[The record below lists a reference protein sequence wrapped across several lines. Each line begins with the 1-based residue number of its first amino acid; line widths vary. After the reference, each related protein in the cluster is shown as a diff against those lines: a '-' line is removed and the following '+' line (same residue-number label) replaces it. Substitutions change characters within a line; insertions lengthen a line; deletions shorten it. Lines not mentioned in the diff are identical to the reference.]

1 LSSQAVDLVLPVP
14 WGKDEDEM
22 TAAEQSAWL
31 QSTRVPLRTI
41 SSEEDEC
48 MMGWYSLGT
57 LQSLTAS
64 ENTLAASH
72 KTLEVLS
79 VVMGFRA
86 LAITQGCAMS
96 ALHSMHRGT
105 TVVIF
110 CRILPRW

>member
-1 LSSQAVDLVLPVP
+1 MMSSQAVDLVLPVP

-31 QSTRVPLRTI
+31 RSTRIPLRTI

-64 ENTLAASH
+64 KDTLAASQN
-72 KTLEVLS
+72 TLEVLS
-79 VVMGFRA
+79 VLHGVQSHILSNPA
-86 LAITQGCAMS
+86 AM
-96 ALHSMHRGT
+96 MT
-105 TVVIF
+105 
-110 CRILPRW
+110 